1 VLNVQWIRLFY
12 DIEYV
17 NGFFS
22 FILGIPLRLVPVS
35 SFGLLNQAKG
45 STIGTRCKL
54 VPVVA
59 GRLGDWAA

>member
-1 VLNVQWIRLFY
+1 MFNGVDYSIILNMSMA
-12 DIEYV
+12 
-17 NGFFS
+17 FFTYLEDS
-22 FILGIPLRLVPVS
+22 PRLVPVS